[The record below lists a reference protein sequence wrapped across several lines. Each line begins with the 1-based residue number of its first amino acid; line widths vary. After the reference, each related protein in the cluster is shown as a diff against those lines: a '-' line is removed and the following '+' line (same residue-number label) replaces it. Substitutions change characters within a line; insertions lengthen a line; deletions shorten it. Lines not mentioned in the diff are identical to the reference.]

1 MHTLNQHCKQIKA
14 SYHRAY
20 VTSLFTSL
28 QLSNFIHSADVDSA
42 VEECNETSVEIDF
55 TRFVKVVCA
64 HLKEFWLGQELDL
77 FNVTKSCA
85 AEHFTLELL
94 QQPDSCSRLK
104 NRHAQIKEQFLAIL
118 SEFFR
123 VVPSNTRFFFSIPRW
138 EGEQKVWVRGMNFYH
153 CNDGIFIFSKQKMRE
168 RKASN

>member
-1 MHTLNQHCKQIKA
+1 MHTLKQQCKLIKA
-14 SYHRAY
+14 SYQRAY

-42 VEECNETSVEIDF
+42 VQECEETSVEIDF

-64 HLKEFWLGQELDL
+64 HLKEFWLGRDLDL
-77 FNVTKSCA
+77 FNATKGCA
-85 AEHFTLELL
+85 SEHFALELL

-123 VVPSNTRFFFSIPRW
+123 VVPSNTRFFYSIPRW
-138 EGEQKVWVRGMNFYH
+138 EGEQKVSL
-153 CNDGIFIFSKQKMRE
+153 SKLFL
-168 RKASN
+168 SFF